1 MEKTYVMLKPDAY
14 QRKLLGKIISRIE
27 EKGFRI
33 VDMKMMQLN
42 EEILREHY
50 HHHINKP
57 FFKDLVDFM
66 ISGPVVGIIVE
77 GEGVI
82 RAMRNLAG
90 STQWQEATPGTIR
103 GDYAHNTTQNLI
115 HCSDSV
121 ETATMEIKRF
131 FG

>member
-1 MEKTYVMLKPDAY
+1 MERTYVMLKPDAY

-66 ISGPVVGIIVE
+66 ISSPVVGIIVE

>member
-14 QRKLLGKIISRIE
+14 QRKLMGKIISRIE

-50 HHHINKP
+50 HHHIDKP

-77 GEGVI
+77 GESII

>member
-14 QRKLLGKIISRIE
+14 QRKLMGKIISRIE

-77 GEGVI
+77 GESII

>member
-1 MEKTYVMLKPDAY
+1 MERTYVMLKPDAY

-50 HHHINKP
+50 HHHIDKP

-77 GEGVI
+77 GESII